1 MTESYTVNI
10 SAGDQFMLTNPWER
24 LSAKEVGSPPGVRIQ
39 IDSIYQAEIQPF
51 QFLESPGS
59 CRKENLDKPT
69 GRPKAMKRSSG
80 MGSGNRY
87 TGKYIDRNYAS
98 TDGVENKDFAV
109 DQSPT
114 LLPSRP
120 KLCRDL
126 DSQAKDKQINQPNLK
141 SADTQNSINNF
152 APIHEVEYPVNRSC
166 SKRVGPG
173 ESKISP
179 GVPPFKSIFN
189 SHNKRFSGARRKGS
203 PPASPNRFHIFTKFS
218 RMNKDLVRNLPVANE
233 LDHRSQG
240 YRHPFSRTF
249 IFNDHANGRTK

>member
-1 MTESYTVNI
+1 
-10 SAGDQFMLTNPWER
+10 MLTNPWER

-39 IDSIYQAEIQPF
+39 IDSIYQAEIHPF

-80 MGSGNRY
+80 MGSGNRC
-87 TGKYIDRNYAS
+87 TGKYINRSYAS
-98 TDGVENKDFAV
+98 TDSEENKDFVV

-114 LLPSRP
+114 LLPRRP
-120 KLCRDL
+120 KLRRHL
-126 DSQAKDKQINQPNLK
+126 DSQIKDKQINQPNLK

-152 APIHEVEYPVNRSC
+152 TPIHEVEYPVSRSC
-166 SKRVGPG
+166 SKRVGLG
-173 ESKISP
+173 ESISSP
-179 GVPPFKSIFN
+179 GVSPFKSIFN
-189 SHNKRFSGARRKGS
+189 SHNQRFSGVRRKGF
-203 PPASPNRFHIFTKFS
+203 PPASPNRFHTFTKFS
-218 RMNKDLVRNLPVANE
+218 RMNKDLLRNLAVANE

-240 YRHPFSRTF
+240 YRHSFSRTF